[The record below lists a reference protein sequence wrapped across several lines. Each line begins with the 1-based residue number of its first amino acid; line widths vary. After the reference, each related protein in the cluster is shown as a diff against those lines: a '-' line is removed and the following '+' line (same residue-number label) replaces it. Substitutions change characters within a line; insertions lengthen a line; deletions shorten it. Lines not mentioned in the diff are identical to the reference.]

1 MRNVLF
7 TVLLSA
13 ALFTAPVLSA
23 QHIGYIIP
31 AGGKQGETVEILL
44 GGQQLW
50 GIKSAR
56 VSGGGVTVESVSIVP
71 GMPIIGG
78 KQHRFVATWMRNVV
92 DGKKEIPQKPTDEEE
107 LKTWRKH
114 PWYDTV
120 DKLTPLQFHLLTR
133 HLFVPRNSLQMSP
146 AINTN
151 AIIRLKIAPDAKPG
165 RREFRLVRGNGMMS
179 NALPFYV
186 DTIPG
191 VREPYLAVPPKKNP
205 KYTFTL
211 PCVINGQIMPGETD
225 VWHFTAKK
233 DEKLV
238 FQTFARQMI
247 PFMGDCVP
255 GYFQCV
261 LELRDSKNRR
271 VAYADDSGFDP
282 DPILCCTI
290 PEDGEY
296 ALHVRDSIYRGR
308 ADFVY
313 RIRAWRGD
321 PPEFRLTVPALKL
334 PKKQFRELANGRTEY
349 PVLVEGCIDRPGKT
363 DQVVIRAKK
372 GEKIVGEVFAR
383 RLGSHLDSRLT
394 VLGPDGKQVAF
405 NDDFPR
411 FLVGPILQHI
421 DSYLCF
427 TAPQDGDY
435 TFRLTDTAALGS
447 PKHGYFLRI
456 DRPRPSF
463 RLYVVPS
470 VKPVAINGATKLKL
484 QVEPID
490 GFHCDIKLR
499 VKAQYGYAIIGSNI
513 IPAGCKSTEITLTCP
528 DKQRQLVPAELI
540 AEYEVSKT
548 TCPSCGRV
556 QIETRRGEV
565 CYGDEDTQ
573 AFAYTHVIPASN
585 WHLSKTWAPTGLYH
599 LTLADPKRKKV
610 TIPAGKTAT
619 IVLRRAKLPPKST
632 FSFSLPNAPKG
643 LTLEK
648 VLTKDL
654 DKGRA
659 EITLVIRAS
668 EKMEPQRFNLPIMA
682 AYSYNIPYLNSPPNK
697 KGKDAIQRSDF
708 NLPVLLF
715 EITKGK

>member
-1 MRNVLF
+1 MRNLLL

-13 ALFTAPVLSA
+13 ALFGAPILSA

-31 AGGKQGETVEILL
+31 AGGKPGETVEILL

-56 VSGGGVTVESVSIVP
+56 ISGGGVTVESVTVVP
-71 GMPIIGG
+71 GMPNISG
-78 KQHRFVATWMRNVV
+78 KQHRFVATWMRNV
-92 DGKKEIPQKPTDEEE
+92 DNGKKEIPQKPTDEEE

-114 PWYDTV
+114 SWYDMV

-146 AINTN
+146 AINSN
-151 AIIRLKIAPDAKPG
+151 AIIKLKIAPDAKPG
-165 RREFRLVRGNGMMS
+165 RREFRLVRGNSMMS
-179 NALPFYV
+179 NPLPFYV
-186 DTIPG
+186 DTLPG
-191 VREPYLAVPPKKNP
+191 VLEPFLPVPPKKSP

-225 VWHFTAKK
+225 VWHFSAKK
-233 DEKLV
+233 GEKLV

-261 LELRDSKNRR
+261 LELRDGKNRR

-313 RIRAWRGD
+313 RIRAWRGE
-321 PPEFRLTVPALKL
+321 PPKSELIAPDLKL
-334 PKKQFRELANGRTEY
+334 PKKKLRELSENGRTGY

-363 DQVVIRAKK
+363 DQIVIHAKK

-383 RLGSHLDSRLT
+383 RLGSRLDSRLT
-394 VLGPDGKQVAF
+394 VLGPDGRQVAF

-411 FLVGPILQHI
+411 FLAGPVLQHI

-435 TFRLTDTAALGS
+435 TFRLTDTASLGG
-447 PKHGYFLRI
+447 PNHGYFLRI
-456 DRPRPSF
+456 DRPHPSF

-470 VKPVAINGATKLKL
+470 VKQVAINGATRLKL
-484 QVEPID
+484 QVEGLD
-490 GFHCDIKLR
+490 GFCRDIKLR
-499 VKAQYGYAIIGSNI
+499 VKAPYGYSIIGSNV

-528 DKQRQLVPAELI
+528 DKQRQLVRAELI
-540 AEYEVSKT
+540 AESEISKT
-548 TCPSCGRV
+548 TCPACGRV
-556 QIETRRGEV
+556 QVETMRGEV

-573 AFAYTHVIPASN
+573 AFAYTHVIPASE
-585 WHLSKTWAPTGLYH
+585 WHLSKNWAPTGLYN
-599 LTLADPKRKKV
+599 LSLADPKRTKV
-610 TIPAGKTAT
+610 TIPAGKTGK
-619 IVLRRAKLPPKST
+619 IVLRQAKLPPKSAFT
-632 FSFSLPNAPKG
+632 FSLPNAPEG

-648 VLTKDL
+648 VQTREL

-659 EITLVIRAS
+659 ELTLVVRAS
-668 EKMEPQRFNLPIMA
+668 EKMKPQRFNLPVMA
-682 AYSYNIPYLNSPPNK
+682 AYSYNIPYLSSPPNK
-697 KGKDAIQRSDF
+697 KGKDAVHRSEF

-715 EITKGK
+715 EITKE